1 MFAITTA
8 WQKPVLNAMID
19 ALNTPLTQN
28 YWIWEHA
35 NAPIMQG
42 PKLYEG
48 CSYQTDNG
56 LPKDLAGAV

>member
-28 YWIWEHA
+28 YWIWEHV
-35 NAPIMQG
+35 NVPIMQG

-48 CSYQTDNG
+48 RSYQRDNSH
-56 LPKDLAGAV
+56 PKDLAGAV